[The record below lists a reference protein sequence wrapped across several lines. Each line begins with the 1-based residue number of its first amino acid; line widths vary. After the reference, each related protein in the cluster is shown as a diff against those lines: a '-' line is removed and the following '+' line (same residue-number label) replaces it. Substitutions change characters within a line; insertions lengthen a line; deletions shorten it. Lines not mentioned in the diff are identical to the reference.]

1 MFSLAFAADASPLT
15 SVIDLNFI
23 LINRIF
29 VLAVTLLFFASVFF
43 IRRARSQEIHSRI
56 TTPIKLVMFALLLLS
71 AELSMSDIPRYQ
83 SVLQSVQTIVVLICL
98 AQLVSYLVID
108 VYLRIHTRREVPSFI
123 RDAILLVVYLAA
135 GIISLR
141 LVFKIDI
148 SAIVTT
154 TTVIT
159 ATIAFAMQSTLANA
173 LSGFSIQTDRMLE
186 RQNWISIKEKNI
198 FGEIINVGFR
208 YTTLR
213 NLENYLI
220 LVPNSVIMQSIVTY
234 HGSLKTDDKP
244 ALQVDVM
251 LGYDMPPES
260 AKTLLLQAILDESE
274 ILHSPEPLVRL
285 IALNDSGI
293 TYQLKFCIDDP
304 SGRVRVQDSIY
315 SRVWYAVNR
324 AGYSFPFPHRQI
336 ISSEAKQ
343 PFEFSRPHIAEEL
356 RKAEL
361 FTMLDDDTITSIADH
376 ATVDVFGAGEVVV
389 RQGDAGSSL
398 FMVLKGTLQVAVDDV
413 IVGSIQKDS
422 FFGEMSLLTGEPR
435 SATVRA
441 FSEVWLAEVKKELLE
456 PIFACNPV
464 VLDRLSNIL
473 AEREERTRAT
483 RMASSNNSTTAT
495 SLRRED
501 YLKGL
506 KNFFR
511 L

>member
-1 MFSLAFAADASPLT
+1 MTSLAFAADTSSPL
-15 SVIDLNFI
+15 SSLIDVNFI

-29 VLAVTLLFFASVFF
+29 VLAVTLLFFSSLYFF
-43 IRRARSQEIHSRI
+43 RRARAEETVSRI
-56 TTPIKLVMFALLLLS
+56 TGPIKLTIFGILLLY
-71 AELSMSDIPRYQ
+71 AELAMSDFPRYQ
-83 SVLQSVQTIVVLICL
+83 AVLQGLQTIVVLICL
-98 AQLVSYLVID
+98 AKLVNYLVID
-108 VYLRIHTRREVPSFI
+108 IYLRLHTRREVPTFI
-123 RDAILLVVYLAA
+123 RDAIRLVVYLAA

-159 ATIAFAMQSTLANA
+159 ATIAFAMQNTLANA
-173 LSGFSIQTDRMLE
+173 LSGFSIQTDKMLE

-198 FGEIINVGFR
+198 FGEIVNVGFR

-213 NLENYLI
+213 NLENFLI

-234 HGSLKTDDKP
+234 HGNLKTEDKP

-251 LGYDMPPES
+251 LGYDMPPEK
-260 AKTLLLQAILDESE
+260 AKLLLLEAAQDEPDILA
-274 ILHSPEPLVRL
+274 SPKPLVRL
-285 IALNDSGI
+285 ISLNDSGI

-304 SGRVRVQDSIY
+304 AGRAQVQDAIY

-336 ISSEAKQ
+336 IASEAKQ
-343 PFEFSRPHIAEEL
+343 PFEFSRQHIADEL
-356 RKAEL
+356 RNAEL
-361 FTMLDDDTITSIADH
+361 FTILDDATITSLADH
-376 ATVDVFGAGEVVV
+376 AAIDVFGPGEIVV

-398 FMVLKGTLQVAVDDV
+398 FLVLKGSLHVWVNEV
-413 IVGSIQKDS
+413 MVGSIQEDS
-422 FFGEMSLLTGEPR
+422 FFGEMSLLTGELR

-441 FSEVWLAEVKKELLE
+441 VNEVWLAEVNKELLE
-456 PIFACNPV
+456 PIFAANPS
-464 VLDRLSNIL
+464 VLEMLSTIL
-473 AEREERTRAT
+473 AEREEKTKAT
-483 RMASSNNSTTAT
+483 RTANSDTPVA

-501 YLKGL
+501 YLKRL